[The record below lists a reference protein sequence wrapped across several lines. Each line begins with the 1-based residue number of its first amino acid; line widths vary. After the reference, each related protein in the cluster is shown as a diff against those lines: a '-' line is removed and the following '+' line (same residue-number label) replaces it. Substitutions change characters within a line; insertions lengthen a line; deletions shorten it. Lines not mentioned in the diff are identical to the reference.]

1 MPARAELHH
10 ISLEIRDTAATQW
23 FYDRFLGQLGFR
35 RFASEPTYLAYT
47 DGTLTFWL
55 MCPRNPRIRREPP
68 NPEDEVVPEHL
79 AFRVGSRDEV
89 SRIEAELQR
98 QGVYPLFRAEEHP
111 EFRPGYFSASW
122 VDPDQ
127 MVLEVYTTPAARA
140 AGKRTSRRKATPK
153 RAKPR
158 GSGKRRRR

>member
-1 MPARAELHH
+1 MPVRAELHH
-10 ISLEIRDTAATQW
+10 ISLEIRDTTATQW
-23 FYDRFLGQLGFR
+23 FYDRFLGQLGFD
-35 RFASEPTYLAYT
+35 RFATEATYLAYT

-55 MCPRNPRIRREPP
+55 MRPHNPRIRREQP

-79 AFRVGSRDEV
+79 AFRVGTRDEV
-89 SRIEAELQR
+89 SRIEQELQK

-127 MVLEVYTTPAARA
+127 MVLEVYTTPTGKRRA
-140 AGKRTSRRKATPK
+140 KRTGRSKKSKGPATRSRPGKRTK
-153 RAKPR
+153 R
-158 GSGKRRRR
+158 